1 MGWGSIWPHKGWSTL
16 PEDSG
21 ARVSSSIRSSN
32 KDTEHNRL

>member
-1 MGWGSIWPHKGWSTL
+1 MGWGSIWPHKGCSIL

-32 KDTEHNRL
+32 KDTEHDWL